1 MIKAAS
7 PDFTKSKK
15 NIIKDI
21 DQILRLN
28 EVSNG
33 NFSKKF
39 EKEISKFSGAKYVS
53 TVTSGGTALELAIK
67 SLSLKGKEII
77 VPSQTFIASV
87 NAIIRN
93 GCKPIFCEIDPLTG
107 CIDPKKIINKINK
120 NTGAIMFVYMF
131 GIIPKAVL
139 QIKKICKEKKLF
151 LIEDAAHAHGGKIG
165 KYKAGSIGD
174 VGCFSFYATKILSI
188 GEGGAV
194 TTNDKKIYSKV
205 EILKNHGRNKT
216 EAIFREVSNNYRL
229 SEIQSIVG
237 YHQSKYLKSNLLHRN
252 FIAKIYFNKLKKIN
266 LVQLPKIN
274 KNSLN
279 TFWRFPLNINS
290 KINRDKL
297 QKKLRE
303 KWKIRITWMYEPLIH
318 QQKIYKK
325 KNIKLP
331 ISEKYIS
338 TLINLPT
345 HTLISPKIAKKI
357 VSKFILE
364 IKSLEA

>member
-33 NFSKKF
+33 TFSKKF
-39 EKEISKFSGAKYVS
+39 EKEITKFSGAKYVS

-139 QIKKICKEKKLF
+139 QIKKICKEKNYF
-151 LIEDAAHAHGGKIG
+151 L
-165 KYKAGSIGD
+165 
-174 VGCFSFYATKILSI
+174 
-188 GEGGAV
+188 
-194 TTNDKKIYSKV
+194 
-205 EILKNHGRNKT
+205 
-216 EAIFREVSNNYRL
+216 
-229 SEIQSIVG
+229 
-237 YHQSKYLKSNLLHRN
+237 
-252 FIAKIYFNKLKKIN
+252 
-266 LVQLPKIN
+266 
-274 KNSLN
+274 
-279 TFWRFPLNINS
+279 
-290 KINRDKL
+290 
-297 QKKLRE
+297 
-303 KWKIRITWMYEPLIH
+303 
-318 QQKIYKK
+318 
-325 KNIKLP
+325 
-331 ISEKYIS
+331 
-338 TLINLPT
+338 
-345 HTLISPKIAKKI
+345 
-357 VSKFILE
+357 
-364 IKSLEA
+364 